1 MALKSKEEK
10 TNEQVTFEDLME
22 DFEAEYTEEIEYT
35 TISGKPQTNVQTF
48 DKLSIYDFDI
58 GEDITGKPEITH
70 FKNDDRKYDSLRVR
84 IINEDQFVDL
94 YINIPKPDN
103 KGFVKNIRKE
113 FDFYR
118 TAYDFIYSVL
128 RYQDEANVVDENG
141 EEKNLF
147 KKVNILLFAKYVDQM
162 EDIGVRLIEGNSDS
176 DYDSWIIYKME
187 WRSIIWVK

>member
-1 MALKSKEEK
+1 MALKSKKEG
-10 TNEQVTFEDLME
+10 QISFEDLME

-141 EEKNLF
+141 EEKNNF

-162 EDIGVRLIEGNSDS
+162 ENIGVRLIEGNSDS

-187 WRSIIWVK
+187 